1 MSPSCADAPR
11 ALLLASLALLG
22 SASCRNPSDALR
34 EIEADGFE
42 NVELTAAGDGFSFK
56 ATKAGQPCQGSVVV
70 SKGLFSKSSEITSFC
85 TAETPAAAPEVC
97 SKETPGVCLDRGL
110 SLWKSDKKS
119 EAVTLYT
126 SGCDFDHGPSCT
138 NLGVAYERGQGVAAD
153 PKRATTLYEKA
164 CTLGSGVG
172 CNNAGITLA
181 NAKPPDYARAAL
193 RFVDACDKKISD
205 GCNNVAALAVDPAA
219 GKPDEARA
227 YEFYRRSCDL
237 GADESCAYVANRLLA
252 GLGVKKD
259 RPAGLAMLETKCS
272 AGGTQSCTALAFE
285 LRNPGPSTDPTRAVK
300 LFTAAC
306 EAKVGSAC
314 AGLAEMTERGPGGLT
329 RGPAKELFAKACELG
344 EEVACKKSGG
354 PGAGAGQPAK
364 R

>member
-1 MSPSCADAPR
+1 MNVRSSPSRFVAF
-11 ALLLASLALLG
+11 SVLALLA
-22 SASCRNPSDALR
+22 SASCRNAGDARR
-34 EIEADGFE
+34 EVEADGFE
-42 NVELTAAGDGFSFK
+42 NVELTPSDDGFTFK

-70 SKGLFSKSSEITSFC
+70 SKGLFSKSSQITSFC
-85 TAETPAAAPEVC
+85 TAVATAAPPETC
-97 SKETPGVCLDRGL
+97 SKETPHVCLDRGL
-110 SLWKSDKKS
+110 ALSKSGKDA
-119 EAVTLYT
+119 EAVALYD

-138 NLGVAYERGQGVAAD
+138 NLGVAYERGKGVAID
-153 PKRATTLYEKA
+153 LPKATALYEAA
-164 CTLGSGVG
+164 CQLGSNVG
-172 CNNAGITLA
+172 CNNAGITHA
-181 NAKPPDYARAAL
+181 NAKPPDYARAVL
-193 RFVDACDKKISD
+193 RFVDACDKKLVE

-259 RPAGLAMLETKCS
+259 RPAGLAMLETKCE
-272 AGGTQSCTALAFE
+272 AKGNHSCAALAFE
-285 LRNPGPSTDPTRAVK
+285 LRKPGPASDPTRAVK

-306 EAKVGSAC
+306 EAKVGSGC
-314 AGLAEMTERGPGGLT
+314 TGLGEMTEQGQGGLT

-354 PGAGAGQPAK
+354 PGAGGGQPAK